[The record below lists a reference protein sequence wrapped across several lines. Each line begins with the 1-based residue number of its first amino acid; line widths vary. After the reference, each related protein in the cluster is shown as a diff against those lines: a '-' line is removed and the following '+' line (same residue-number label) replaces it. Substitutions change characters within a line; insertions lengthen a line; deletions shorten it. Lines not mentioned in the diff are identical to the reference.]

1 MNASSLDQFPNDHY
15 PEILAD
21 LKAIVADSLTAAGI
35 DPAKSN
41 QCAHQAAEKI
51 RKSWGGQ
58 MVYIA
63 KGKDYEL
70 SQRDLE
76 IWEKFTGRNHSQ
88 LCRDY
93 GISLQW
99 LYKIINYQRAE
110 DVKRRQNDLF
120 N

>member
-1 MNASSLDQFPNDHY
+1 MTASSSLDQFPDHY
-15 PEILAD
+15 PEILSE
-21 LKAIVADSLTAAGI
+21 LKAILADSLTAAGI
-35 DPAKSN
+35 DAAKSS
-41 QCAHQAAEKI
+41 QCAHVAAEKI
-51 RKSWGGQ
+51 RKIWGGQ

-88 LCRDY
+88 LCREY

-99 LYKIINYQRAE
+99 LYKIINHQRAA
-110 DVKRRQNDLF
+110 DVKRRQNDIF
-120 N
+120 G

>member
-1 MNASSLDQFPNDHY
+1 MTASLDQFPDHY

-21 LKAIVADSLTAAGI
+21 LQAIVTSSLTAAGI
-35 DPAKSN
+35 DAAQSS
-41 QCAHQAAEKI
+41 QVAHQAAEKI

-88 LCRDY
+88 LCREY

-99 LYKIINYQRAE
+99 LYKIINHQRAE

-120 N
+120 A